1 MKQSAALHDLII
13 VGGGPAGLTAAV
25 YATRKMLDV
34 RLLTEN
40 IGGQVL
46 YSLNVENYM
55 GYQFISGPDLMDR
68 FEKQVEKYNVQ
79 RTFAQVKSVS
89 KERDAFVARTE
100 TDEEYRSKTIIIATG
115 KRSRTLDA
123 KGVERFVG
131 RGVSYCATCDAP
143 LFMDANVAVLGGGNS
158 AITAAYELT
167 NIARKVYLINRSPWK
182 ADEVYLEK
190 VRDAPNVELLV
201 GYQLTEVKGDDTV
214 DAAVFRNLS
223 DNSLVSLPVTGIFI
237 EIGLIPNSDV
247 VKDLVTLNENGE
259 IIVSYNCSTSV
270 PGIFAAGDVTTVPE
284 KQIIVAAG
292 EGAKAAISAY
302 KYLLKEGQHAVVGY

>member
-1 MKQSAALHDLII
+1 
-13 VGGGPAGLTAAV
+13 
-25 YATRKMLDV
+25 
-34 RLLTEN
+34 
-40 IGGQVL
+40 
-46 YSLNVENYM
+46 
-55 GYQFISGPDLMDR
+55 MDR

-79 RTFAQVKSVS
+79 RTFAQIKTVS

-123 KGVERFVG
+123 KGVETFVG

-143 LFMDANVAVLGGGNS
+143 LFMDMNVAVLGGGNS
-158 AITAAYELT
+158 AITAAYELA
-167 NIARKVYLINRSPWK
+167 NIARKVYLINRSPWT
-182 ADEVYLEK
+182 ADEVCLEK
-190 VRDAPNVELLV
+190 IRDAANVEPLV
-201 GYQLTEVKGDDTV
+201 GYQLTEVKGDTTV
-214 DAAVFRNLS
+214 NAAVFRNLT
-223 DNSLVSLPVTGIFI
+223 DNSLISLPVTGIFI

-247 VKDLVTLNENGE
+247 VRDLVTLNQNGE
-259 IIVSYNCSTSV
+259 IIVSHNCATSV

-302 KYLLKEGQHAVVGY
+302 KYLLKEGQHAAVGY

>member
-1 MKQSAALHDLII
+1 
-13 VGGGPAGLTAAV
+13 
-25 YATRKMLDV
+25 
-34 RLLTEN
+34 
-40 IGGQVL
+40 
-46 YSLNVENYM
+46 
-55 GYQFISGPDLMDR
+55 MD
-68 FEKQVEKYNVQ
+68 
-79 RTFAQVKSVS
+79 T
-89 KERDAFVARTE
+89 
-100 TDEEYRSKTIIIATG
+100 
-115 KRSRTLDA
+115 
-123 KGVERFVG
+123 
-131 RGVSYCATCDAP
+131 
-143 LFMDANVAVLGGGNS
+143 NVAVLGGGNS

-190 VRDAPNVELLV
+190 VRDAPNAELLV
-201 GYQLTEVKGDDTV
+201 GYQLTEVKGDDAV

-259 IIVSYNCSTSV
+259 IIVSHNCSTSV
-270 PGIFAAGDVTTVPE
+270 PGVFAAGDVTTVPE

-302 KYLLKEGQHAVVGY
+302 KYLLKEGQHAVVDY